1 MIPLSRRLAFR
12 VLTPIIVFALGFGIA
27 TIWLAHVAVSEFVEQ
42 QLTTDLRWRANSAF
56 QIIDANFDELQR
68 TGKSGDDI
76 AVRHRKVNTLMAIED
91 FARANELRITVRDT
105 VAARTVEIGV
115 DVAGDADVAPD
126 PLVWLFGGERRQYTH
141 AFRFE
146 PWRWEVALQQ
156 DNRAYLGLLNRLSW
170 GAGIGAVVFI
180 GCIAGF
186 MVYLT
191 ALTGR
196 PIRKI
201 IGELA
206 QNRPPTYRGIAEFE
220 YLGHSISNMMDAI
233 REQSELLEATFANIG
248 EGLCVFDSERR
259 GLAWNAKF
267 LELYALPPGA
277 SDTDGRISA
286 ALKEALGPA
295 VSLPLD
301 AATAG
306 RSLERVQPDGRIIEI
321 RIYPMGDGRYVST
334 HDDITERRRAQ
345 QELTRHRDHLEELV
359 KERTIELARSNADLE
374 QFAYVASHD
383 LQEPLRMVGSYT
395 QLLAQRYQDQLDNDA
410 REFIGYAVEGAK
422 WMQVLI
428 NDLLAYSRVGTKA
441 QPFKPTDVN
450 VLLATARKNL
460 QIAIGESGA
469 QITHDPLPTL
479 MGDATQLTQLLQ
491 NLLGNAIKFRG
502 ERAPQIHVG
511 AEAQDGCWRLSV
523 RDNGI
528 GIARQHF
535 ERIFTL
541 FQRLHSRSAYPGTG
555 IGLAVCKKIVER
567 HGGQMWVESEPGSG
581 ATFYFTIPR
590 AAETATGV

>member
-1 MIPLSRRLAFR
+1 MAPFHRRLAFR
-12 VLTPIIVFALGFGIA
+12 VLTPIVVFALGFGIVSV
-27 TIWLAHVAVSEFVEQ
+27 WLVNIVVSEFVEQ
-42 QLTTDLRWRANSAF
+42 QVTTDLRWRANSAF
-56 QIIDANFDELQR
+56 QIIDANLDELQR
-68 TGKSGDDI
+68 TGKSGDDLS
-76 AVRHRKVNTLMAIED
+76 VRHRKVRTLMAIED
-91 FARANELRITVRDT
+91 FARANELQVQVHDMP
-105 VAARTVEIGV
+105 AARNVEVGAAPPEPSAAVTRLLGGGV
-115 DVAGDADVAPD
+115 T
-126 PLVWLFGGERRQYTH
+126 QYTH
-141 AFRFE
+141 TFRFE
-146 PWRWEVALQQ
+146 PWGWEVTLTQ

-170 GAGIGAVVFI
+170 GAGIGAVVFVV
-180 GCIAGF
+180 GLAGF

-196 PIRKI
+196 PIRQI
-201 IGELA
+201 IGELE

-220 YLGHSISNMMDAI
+220 FLGHSISNMMNAI
-233 REQSELLEATFANIG
+233 REQSKLLEATFANIG
-248 EGLCVFDSERR
+248 EGLCVFDSEWRC
-259 GLAWNAKF
+259 LAWNAKF
-267 LELYALPPGA
+267 LQLYALAPA
-277 SDTDGRISA
+277 TSDAAGHIST
-286 ALKEALGPA
+286 ALRQALGP
-295 VSLPLD
+295 LPLD
-301 AATAG
+301 ATVGG
-306 RSLERVQPDGRIIEI
+306 RSLEHVRPEGHIIEI
-321 RIYPMGDGRYVST
+321 RIYPMGDGRFVST